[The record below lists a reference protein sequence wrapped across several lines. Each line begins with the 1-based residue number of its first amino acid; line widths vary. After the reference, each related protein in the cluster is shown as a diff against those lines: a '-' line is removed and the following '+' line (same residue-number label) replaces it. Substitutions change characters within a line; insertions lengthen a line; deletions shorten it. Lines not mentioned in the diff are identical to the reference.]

1 MSFENIKRNFD
12 RGLWNAQMVAMAVV
26 KNVITA
32 EQYKE
37 ITGLEYR
44 LVD

>member
-1 MSFENIKRNFD
+1 MTFETIKRNYD
-12 RGLWNAQMVAMAVV
+12 RKLWNAQMVAMAVV

-37 ITGLEYR
+37 ITGLEYQA
-44 LVD
+44 

>member
-1 MSFENIKRNFD
+1 MLNFEKIKLYYD
-12 RGLWNAQMVAMAVV
+12 RKLWNAQMVAMAVV

-37 ITGLEYR
+37 ITGMEYQA
-44 LVD
+44 